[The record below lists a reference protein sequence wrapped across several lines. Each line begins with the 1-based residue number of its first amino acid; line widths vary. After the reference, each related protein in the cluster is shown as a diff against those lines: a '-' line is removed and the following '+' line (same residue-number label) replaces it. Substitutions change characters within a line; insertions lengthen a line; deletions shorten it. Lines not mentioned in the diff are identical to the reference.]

1 MKNLKNNFALFALI
15 IGILLTFSHTA
26 QAQPEPDGF
35 APNVNDTVRAIA
47 VQPDGKV
54 IIGGDFT
61 QVEGVT
67 RNRIAR
73 LNADG
78 TLDTGFD
85 PNVSGTVNSIVF
97 QSDGRIL
104 VGGNFNQVS
113 GQQRNNIFRLNTDGT
128 LDMNFDPPVLGA
140 VFTIAV
146 QTDGKILVGGFF
158 NRFGF
163 VPDDNVGSIIRLNT
177 DGTLDTPFN
186 PNANAPVRSIVLQAD
201 GKILVGGD
209 FTSISGQTRNR
220 LARLNT
226 DGTADSFNPSA
237 DNNVR
242 QLALQTDGKI
252 LVVGNF
258 TTINTVT
265 RTSIARLNADGTLD
279 TGFVAN
285 ADSDVNTVALQSD
298 GKILVGGSFVMINGQ
313 NRRLI
318 ARLNTDGTADLFNP
332 SPDST
337 VQTIFVQTDGRFL
350 VGGSFTV
357 INGLSRNRIARFAL
371 APTAANLTV
380 DRTDDAT
387 VSNCLS
393 GTPNDCTLRGAI
405 AAANAAS
412 ADDVI
417 GFDPTV
423 FSTPQTI
430 TLTSSAG
437 SLTIAN
443 NGTLTINGTGAN
455 QLTVSGNNNKRIFTI
470 SSGANAAINA
480 LTVTGGN
487 SLGGANGGRG
497 GGILNNGGTTTLNNA
512 IVSGNSALGQGGGI
526 FSADNS
532 ATTLN
537 NSTVSGNTAPDDGGI
552 SNNGGTTTLNNSTVS
567 GNSATNNTG
576 GGIGNNSGTTTLNN
590 STVSG
595 NSAASFRGGGINN
608 SGTLKLN
615 SSTVS
620 GNMAPNGGGISNN
633 GGTTTLNNS
642 IIANSTSGGDCS
654 GTVNASYS
662 LVEDGTCGVM
672 NGVNNNLTGDPNLG
686 PLQNNGGSTQTH
698 ALLTGS
704 IAIDKG
710 NSTLTTDQRGFT
722 RPVDDP
728 NTPNAAGGNGS
739 DIGSFEALAPTA
751 ASVSISGRVSN
762 GKRGVS
768 RAVVHITDQN
778 GNIRTAR
785 TNMFGYYR
793 FDDVEVGQT
802 LIVNVFHK
810 RYQFNTQVVSPNETL
825 TNLNFTAQDNRTLLR
840 R

>member
-26 QAQPEPDGF
+26 QAQPEPDSF

-85 PNVSGTVNSIVF
+85 PNVTAGNVNSIVL
-97 QSDGRIL
+97 QADGRIL
-104 VGGNFNQVS
+104 VGGNFSQVG

-128 LDMNFDPPVLGA
+128 LDMNFAPPVQGS

-163 VPDDNVGSIIRLNT
+163 GPDDNVGSIIRLNT

-186 PNANAPVRSIVLQAD
+186 PMANDPVRSIVLQAD

-209 FTSISGQTRNR
+209 FTNIDGQTRNR
-220 LARLNT
+220 IARLNT

-237 DNNVR
+237 DMNVR

-265 RTSIARLNADGTLD
+265 RNSIARLNADGTLD
-279 TGFVAN
+279 TNFVAN
-285 ADSDVNTVALQSD
+285 ANSDVNTVALQSD
-298 GKILVGGSFVMINGQ
+298 GKILVGGSFLMINGQ

-318 ARLNTDGTADLFNP
+318 ARLNTDGTADPFNP
-332 SPDST
+332 QPDST
-337 VQTIFVQTDGRFL
+337 VQSLFVQTDGRFL
-350 VGGSFTV
+350 VGGSFTI
-357 INGLSRNRIARFAL
+357 INGLPRNRIARFAL

-387 VSNCLS
+387 VSNCVN

-405 AAANAAS
+405 AAANASS

-417 GFDPTV
+417 NFDPTV

-430 TLTSSAG
+430 TLTSSF
-437 SLTIAN
+437 SPLTIAS
-443 NGTLTINGTGAN
+443 NGTLTINGTGAS
-455 QLTVSGNNNKRIFTI
+455 QLTVSGNNAQRVFII
-470 SSGANAAINA
+470 SAGANATITAI
-480 LTVTGGN
+480 TVTGGN

-497 GGILNNGGTTTLNNA
+497 GGILNNGGTTMLNNSV
-512 IVSGNSALGQGGGI
+512 VSGNSALAGGGGI
-526 FSADNS
+526 YSADNS

-537 NSTVSGNTAPDDGGI
+537 NSTVSGNSAPDDGGI

-567 GNSATNNTG
+567 GNSATGNTG
-576 GGIGNNSGTTTLNN
+576 GGIGNNSGTITLNN
-590 STVSG
+590 STIS
-595 NSAASFRGGGINN
+595 NNNATSFRGGGINN
-608 SGTLKLN
+608 FGTTTLN

-620 GNMAPNGGGISNN
+620 GNSAPNGGGISN
-633 GGTTTLNNS
+633 GGTITLNNS
-642 IIANSTSGGDCS
+642 IIANSTSGGDCF
-654 GTVNASYS
+654 GTVNASFS

-698 ALLTGS
+698 ALLPGS
-704 IAIDKG
+704 IAIDAG
-710 NSTLTTDQRGFT
+710 SNALIPAGFTTDQRGQP
-722 RPVDDP
+722 RISDGD
-728 NTPNAAGGNGS
+728 GNGS
-739 DIGSFEALAPTA
+739 AIVDMGSFEALAPTA
-751 ASVSISGRVSN
+751 ASVSISGRVSD
-762 GKRGVS
+762 GRRGVS
-768 RAVVHITDQN
+768 RAIVHITDQN

-785 TNMFGYYR
+785 TNQFGYYR
-793 FDDVEVGQT
+793 FEDVEVVQT
-802 LIVNVFHK
+802 MIMNVYHK
-810 RYQFNTQVVSPNETL
+810 RYQFNPQVVTVNDSL
-825 TNLNFTAQDNRTLLR
+825 TNLNFTAQNNWTLR